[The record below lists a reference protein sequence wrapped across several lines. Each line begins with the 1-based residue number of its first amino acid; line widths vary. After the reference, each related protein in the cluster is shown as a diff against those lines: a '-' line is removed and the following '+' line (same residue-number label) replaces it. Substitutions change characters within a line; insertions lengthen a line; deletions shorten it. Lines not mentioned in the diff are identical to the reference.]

1 MSAVPAA
8 APHTALAEVSASG
21 AFARSASPLVGR
33 LGSADFPAE
42 GGGRYVLY
50 VSYACPWASRVLA
63 ALALKGLER
72 EVAVVVCAPTWRRTR
87 PEGEGEGADGHRG
100 WVFRARAAPGS
111 PDAALAEVPERE
123 PLFVAETVREV
134 YERCVLPPG
143 AATVTK
149 FTVPL
154 LVDSRTRRAVCNESS
169 LLLRDLGGALFD
181 ACGAARFPGVD
192 LCPPALAAEVEA
204 VSESFYGALND
215 GVYRCGFARS
225 QAAYEAAAREALAG
239 LRAVEARLA
248 RPGGGG
254 FLVGGRLTEADVRL
268 FVTLVRWDPVYAVHF
283 KTSFASVRASPT
295 LLAFLRRIHGA
306 RGGAGGA
313 TVGEASVRLDH
324 IKQHYFGSHEQL
336 NPFSLVPLPHPDEG
350 SELLLDAGAPP

>member
-1 MSAVPAA
+1 MAA
-8 APHTALAEVSASG
+8 ASTPPHSGSGPQVAPSG

-33 LGSADFPAE
+33 LGTADFPAE

-50 VSYACPWASRVLA
+50 VSYACPWACRVLA
-63 ALALKGLER
+63 ALALRGLGER
-72 EVAVVVCAPTWRRTR
+72 DVRVVVCAPTWRPTR
-87 PEGEGEGADGHRG
+87 PEDAADGHRG
-100 WVFRARAAPGS
+100 WVFRARAAQGS
-111 PDAALAEVPERE
+111 PDAAMTEVPERE
-123 PLFVAETVREV
+123 PLFGAETVREV
-134 YERCVLPPG
+134 YERCELPPG
-143 AATVTK
+143 ATVTK

-154 LVDSRTRRAVCNESS
+154 LVDSRTHRAVCNESS
-169 LLLRDLGGALFD
+169 LLLRDLGGPLLGA
-181 ACGAARFPGVD
+181 ACGARFPEVD

-215 GVYRCGFARS
+215 GVYRCGFAQS

-248 RPGGGG
+248 RPGSGG

-268 FVTLVRWDPVYAVHF
+268 FVTLVRWDPVYVAHF
-283 KTSFASVRASPT
+283 KTCFASVRASPV
-295 LLAFLRRIHGA
+295 LLAFLRRVHGA

-313 TVGEASVRLDH
+313 SVGKASVRLAH

-336 NPFSLVPLPHPDEG
+336 NPFGIVPLAHPNEG
-350 SELLLDAGAPP
+350 AELFEEPGAMT